1 MTSNKHNIVFPMC
14 FFLMEKLIHI
24 FTPKELSNWLC
35 ANTNINI
42 LTRGV
47 SDGITIHLNGNK
59 KITHEN

>member
-1 MTSNKHNIVFPMC
+1 MC

-47 SDGITIHLNGNK
+47 SDGITIHLNVNK